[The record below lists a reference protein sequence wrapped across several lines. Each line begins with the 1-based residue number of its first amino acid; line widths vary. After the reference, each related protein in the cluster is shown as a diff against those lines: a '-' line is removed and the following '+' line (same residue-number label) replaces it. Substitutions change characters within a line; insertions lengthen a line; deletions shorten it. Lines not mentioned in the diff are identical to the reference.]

1 MSNFV
6 GVIIREGAIVAL
18 IIPDKD
24 SELDNPNFNSMGE
37 MVKVPR
43 ETYEAMTSME
53 ELAAYIEQMS

>member
-6 GVIIREGAIVAL
+6 GVIVRDGAIVAL

-24 SELDNPNFNSMGE
+24 SELDNPNFNPMGE

-43 ETYEAMTSME
+43 EEYEAMTSME